1 MIIGVPKETLNG
13 ENRIGVTPNTIKE
26 LIKHS
31 FEVIIESGAGKGS
44 FINDNDYQS
53 VGAKIEPNINEI
65 YNSSDIIIKVNP
77 PNSDEINLLK
87 EGCSILSFK
96 YLLPIGVTHLLIS
109 VSTLECFP
117 LFPPILTILSC
128 LKEWLASKSLLSILS
143 NLGL

>member
-26 LIKHS
+26 LIKHN

-44 FINDNDYQS
+44 FINDDDYQS
-53 VGAKIEPNINEI
+53 AGAKIEANINEI

-87 EGCSILSFK
+87 KGCSILSFMQPTK
-96 YLLPIGVTHLLIS
+96 E
-109 VSTLECFP
+109 LE
-117 LFPPILTILSC
+117 LV
-128 LKEWLASKSLLSILS
+128 
-143 NLGL
+143 